1 MRGGKAAEGHAGGD
15 LIVGNKQV
23 APGVLG
29 CSSGLLAPSDG
40 GAGFG
45 EDGLVRHFGSALGFA
60 EVFAGFGFDDEIRL
74 VDAVVVVADFQIF
87 LESSIHLYLEGDCRV
102 RE

>member
-1 MRGGKAAEGHAGGD
+1 M
-15 LIVGNKQV
+15 GNEQI
-23 APGVLG
+23 APGVFGGG
-29 CSSGLLAPSDG
+29 CGLLAPLGG